1 MLSGLPSP
9 LQSRGDLEPGVL
21 MRQFR
26 FSPALPLTAPFTI
39 GDGLIL
45 LAITTLVYAG
55 ARLAFHTPAVIA
67 GPEISLSPL
76 ALPWYCLLSVGRM
89 AAAYFLSLLF
99 SLFYGYAAARN
110 RTARSVLMPL
120 LDVLQSVPILSFLP
134 VVLLSLSA
142 FLPQAFAAE
151 VAAIVLIFTSQAW
164 NMTFSFYQSL
174 TTIPSELR
182 EAAAVFRF
190 DPWLRFKTVELPC
203 AAIGLLWNS
212 MMSWSGGWF
221 FLMAAEIFHVGTR
234 DFRLPGLGA
243 YLQSAASK
251 GDLTA
256 VLLGVITLVG
266 VIVLLD
272 QLVWRPLI
280 AWTDRFKMDM
290 VEGDEPPGS
299 WFLDLLSRAWLVEQF
314 GTRVWRPFS
323 ERIDQK
329 FQRRTSEI
337 IASPERSAEAGSSRL
352 AMGILTAFLLLATY
366 GCYRAATLLVTLPAS
381 AWVELGEGIVATF
394 LRVSIAL
401 AITLLWTVPV
411 GVFIGT
417 NRRLANVLQPIV
429 QVIASIPATALFP
442 VVLLALLRVPGG
454 LNIAAVLLMLMG
466 TQWYLLFNVIAG
478 AAAIPQ
484 DLRYTTDLL
493 RLASLD
499 RWRTLILPALF
510 PYIITGAITASG
522 GAWNASIVAEY
533 VEFGGRTHSI
543 IGAGSLIAR
552 ATSTSEYALLL
563 AATLALV
570 LAVVLINRIFW
581 RRLYRLA
588 EERYRME

>member
-1 MLSGLPSP
+1 
-9 LQSRGDLEPGVL
+9 

-26 FSPALPLTAPFTI
+26 FSPALPENPTFTV
-39 GDGLIL
+39 GDAVIL
-45 LAITTLVYAG
+45 LAITTILYAG
-55 ARLAFHTPAVIA
+55 ARLAFRAPAIIA
-67 GPEISLSPL
+67 GPDISLSPL
-76 ALPWYCLLSVGRM
+76 ALPWYALLSVGRM

-110 RTARSVLMPL
+110 RTARTVLMPL

-142 FLPQAFAAE
+142 VLPQAFAAE

-190 DPWLRFKTVELPC
+190 DPWLRFKTVELPF

-221 FLMAAEIFHVGTR
+221 FLMAAEIFNVGSR
-234 DFRLPGLGA
+234 DFRLPGLGS
-243 YLQSAASK
+243 YLQTAANQ
-251 GDLTA
+251 GDSHA
-256 VLLGVITLVG
+256 VVLGVITLVG
-266 VIVLLD
+266 IIVLLD

-290 VEGDEPPGS
+290 VEGDEPPSS
-299 WFLDLLSRAWLVEQF
+299 WFLDLLSRAWLAEQF
-314 GTRVWRPFS
+314 GTRIWRPFS
-323 ERIDQK
+323 EWIDGE
-329 FQRRTSEI
+329 FQRRMSGS
-337 IASPERSAEAGSSRL
+337 IALAEPSAEAGASRL
-352 AMGILTAFLLLATY
+352 AIGILAVFLLVALY
-366 GCYRAATLLVTLPAS
+366 GSYRAAALLVALPTSTWA
-381 AWVELGEGIVATF
+381 ELGKGIVATF
-394 LRVSIAL
+394 VRVSVAL
-401 AITLLWTVPV
+401 AITLIWTIPV

-417 NRRLANVLQPIV
+417 NRRLATVLQPIV
-429 QVIASIPATALFP
+429 QVVASIPATALFP
-442 VVLLALLRVPGG
+442 VVLLALLQVPGG

-493 RLASLD
+493 RLSSLD

-533 VEFGGRTHSI
+533 VEFGGQTHAT
-543 IGAGSLIAR
+543 IGAGALIAS
-552 ATSTSEYALLL
+552 ATSTGDYGLLL
-563 AATLALV
+563 AATLTLV
-570 LAVVLINRIFW
+570 LTVVLINRTFW
-581 RRLYRLA
+581 RRLYKLA